1 MRWRRGRRSQNVEDR
16 RGAGRGG
23 MRIPTGRA
31 RKGGIGGIGL
41 VVVVLLA
48 LYFGVDPSV
57 LLQGGGQVTQP
68 HSQQSPQSP
77 AQKRADDE
85 LADFTTTVL
94 GYTEDTWKVLFKQMD
109 RTYEPP
115 KLVLFTDFV
124 RSACGAAQ
132 SAMGPFYC
140 PADKKIYIDLSF
152 YRDMKNKLGAPG
164 DFAQAYV
171 VAHEVGH
178 HIQTL
183 LGISQKVHQ
192 MRRSVSKAEANKLS
206 VRMELQADC
215 FSGVWARYTNEANKK
230 KTGEE
235 LLEPGDLEEG
245 LNAASAIG
253 DDRLQKRSQGYVVP
267 DSFTHGSSAQR
278 VRWFKRGYQSANVRS
293 CDTFGTDD
301 L

>member
-16 RGAGRGG
+16 RGASRGG
-23 MRIPTGRA
+23 FRLPTGGAKR
-31 RKGGIGGIGL
+31 GGIGGIGL
-41 VVVVLLA
+41 IVVVLLA

-57 LLQGGGQVTQP
+57 LLQGGGQVTQRQTQP
-68 HSQQSPQSP
+68 SPQNT
-77 AQKRADDE
+77 KRSAAEEE

-94 GYTEDTWKVLFKQMD
+94 GYTEDSWKVLFKQMN
-109 RTYEPP
+109 RTYQPP

-140 PADKKIYIDLSF
+140 PADQKVYIDLSF
-152 YRDMKNKLGAPG
+152 YRDMKGKLGAPG

-178 HIQTL
+178 HVQTL
-183 LGISQKVHQ
+183 LGISQKVHE
-192 MRRSVSKAEANKLS
+192 MRRSVSKAEGNQLS

-215 FSGVWARYTNEANKK
+215 FSGVWARHADEVNKK
-230 KTGEE
+230 KTGET

-253 DDRLQKRSQGYVVP
+253 DDRLQKQSQGYVVP
-267 DSFTHGSSAQR
+267 DSFTHGSSVQR

-293 CDTFGTDD
+293 CDTFATDD

>member
-16 RGAGRGG
+16 RGASGGG
-23 MRIPTGRA
+23 MRIPGGA
-31 RKGGIGGIGL
+31 RRGGIGGVGL
-41 VVVVLLA
+41 IVVVVLA

-57 LLQGGGQVTQP
+57 LLQGGGQVTQRQTQP
-68 HSQQSPQSP
+68 APQNTTRS
-77 AQKRADDE
+77 RADDE
-85 LADFTTTVL
+85 LADFTSTVL
-94 GYTEDTWKVLFKQMD
+94 GYTEDSWKVLFKQMD
-109 RTYEPP
+109 RTYKAP
-115 KLVLFTDFV
+115 KLVLFSGFV

-140 PADKKIYIDLSF
+140 PADQKVYIDLSF
-152 YRDMKNKLGAPG
+152 YRDMKTKLGAPG

-178 HIQTL
+178 HVQTL
-183 LGISQKVHQ
+183 LGISQKVHDL
-192 MRRSVSKAEANKLS
+192 RRSVSKAEANQLS

-215 FSGVWARYTNEANKK
+215 FSGVWARHADEANKK
-230 KTGEE
+230 KTGQA
-235 LLEPGDLEEG
+235 LLEAGDLEEG

-253 DDRLQKRSQGYVVP
+253 DDRLQKQSQGYVVP

-278 VRWFKRGYQSANVRS
+278 VRWFKRGYQTGNVRN
-293 CDTFGTDD
+293 CDTFAATQ

>member
-57 LLQGGGQVTQP
+57 LLQGGGQVTQRQT
-68 HSQQSPQSP
+68 QQAPQSP

-94 GYTEDTWKVLFKQMD
+94 GYTEDTWKVLFQQMN

-115 KLVLFTDFV
+115 KLVLFSDFV

-178 HIQTL
+178 HVQTL
-183 LGISQKVHQ
+183 LGISSKVHQ
-192 MRRSVSKAEANKLS
+192 MRRSVSKVEANKLS

-215 FSGVWARYTNEANKK
+215 FSGVWARYTNEVNKK

-278 VRWFKRGYQSANVRS
+278 VRWFKRGYQSADVRS
-293 CDTFGTDD
+293 CDTFASDA